1 MQKQTHKKH
10 TVAAHDKM
18 SYIRSPEDDFYCPTT
33 FHWRGIDESRN
44 KLGPTYKILKKYGC
58 KSGSLALTRYSF
70 CSFTNN
76 VFLYEIP
83 AKLNPSSDIQPKYAL
98 SIASFSQK
106 GKLND
111 VSKLLSNSFFNEWV
125 WLRGRERKRGR
136 LESISSTCFMRH
148 SRNWL

>member
-1 MQKQTHKKH
+1 
-10 TVAAHDKM
+10 M
-18 SYIRSPEDDFYCPTT
+18 SYIPSPEDDFYCPTT

-44 KLGPTYKILKKYGC
+44 KLSPTYKILRKYGC
-58 KSGSLALTRYSF
+58 KSGSLALTRNSF

-83 AKLNPSSDIQPKYAL
+83 AELNPSSDIQPKYAL

-125 WLRGRERKRGR
+125 WLGEGEEEGDIRINNLHLLHETRSQLIVVPLKA
-136 LESISSTCFMRH
+136 ICV
-148 SRNWL
+148 